1 MAEFESAWLRRP
13 DYRIDVIP
21 QRRRVRAWLGDL
33 LLAESGACLL
43 VDEQD
48 HLLRMYFPKADVR
61 LELFS
66 ATEHHTICPFKGE
79 AEYWTLTASDPPL
92 ENVVWAYPTPLP
104 QMEAIRD
111 HLCFYEDRVRVELVD
126 DWPDGAVS
134 VNRFPAWGDASDLV
148 RLVDVQPA
156 GEGRFSGPAYPTPR
170 NVVEGSQMLAQA
182 IVAASK
188 SVPGQRV
195 TSAFM
200 TYPKSA
206 SFDAP
211 LEFQVEVL
219 RKGRTFST
227 VEVRTNQDGVLRAP
241 GLFLADSG
249 AADVIR
255 GQQEMPKVAGPE
267 DAEPYDM
274 RVTGRD
280 LRIVDGAYSP
290 DPDRIG
296 PPEIYAWMRFR
307 DDPGHQYLRDALL
320 AQATGHWTIGAA
332 MLPHP
337 GFGEADAHVT
347 LSTGIMSIS
356 IAFHDQAPLDQWFLY
371 ANPAIHAG
379 AGLAQGDGRVFSQ
392 DGRLLASYSVQAMI
406 RKFDK
411 DPATMGL
418 DESNAM

>member
-21 QRRRVRAWLGDL
+21 QRRRVRAWHGDL
-33 LLAESGACLL
+33 LVAESDSCLL

-48 HLLRMYFPKADVR
+48 HLPRMYFPKSDVR
-61 LELFS
+61 LDLFRS
-66 ATEHHTICPFKGE
+66 TGHHSICPFKGE
-79 AEYWTLTASDPPL
+79 ADYWTLTASDPPL
-92 ENVVWAYPTPLP
+92 ENVVWSYPTPLP

-111 HLCFYEDRVRVELVD
+111 HLCFYEDRVRVELLE
-126 DWPDGAVS
+126 DWSDGAVS
-134 VNRFPAWGDASDLV
+134 ANRFPAWGDAADLL
-148 RLVDVQPA
+148 RLIDVEPA
-156 GEGRFSGPAYPTPR
+156 GEGRFSGSAYPTPR
-170 NVVEGSQMLAQA
+170 NVVEGSQMLAQG

-195 TSAFM
+195 TSAYM

-206 SFDAP
+206 SFDTP
-211 LEFQVEVL
+211 LEFRVEVL

-227 VEVRTNQDGVLRAP
+227 VEVRTYQEGVLRAP
-241 GLFLADSG
+241 GLFLADAG
-249 AADVIR
+249 APDVITGR
-255 GQQEMPKVAGPE
+255 AEMPKVPGPE

-290 DPDRIG
+290 DPDKIG

-307 DDPGHQYLRDALL
+307 DDPGEQHLRDALV

-332 MLPHP
+332 MLPHA

-356 IAFHDQAPLDQWFLY
+356 IAFHEPAPLDQWFLY
-371 ANPAIHAG
+371 ANPAIYAG

-406 RKFDK
+406 RPFGK
-411 DPATMGL
+411 DPSAMGL

>member
-13 DYRIDVIP
+13 DYRIDVVP
-21 QRRRVRAWLGDL
+21 QRRRVRAWLGDV
-33 LLAESGACLL
+33 LLAESDSCLV

-61 LELFS
+61 LDLFS
-66 ATEHHTICPFKGE
+66 ATDHHTICPFKGE

-104 QMEAIRD
+104 ETEAIRD

-134 VNRFPAWGDASDLV
+134 VHRFPAWGDAADLL
-148 RLVDVQPA
+148 RLVDVQPG

-211 LEFQVEVL
+211 LEFHVEVL
-219 RKGRTFST
+219 RRGRTFST
-227 VEVRTNQDGVLRAP
+227 VEVRTYQDGVLRAP

-249 AADVIR
+249 ARDVIR
-255 GQQEMPKVAGPE
+255 GQQEMPKVPGPE

-290 DPDRIG
+290 DPDKVG

-307 DDPGHQYLRDALL
+307 DDPGEQHLRDALL

-356 IAFHDQAPLDQWFLY
+356 IAFHDEAPLDQWFLY

-379 AGLAQGDGRVFSQ
+379 GGLAQGDGRVFSQ
-392 DGRLLASYSVQAMI
+392 DGRLMASYSVQAMI
-406 RKFDK
+406 RKFDQA
-411 DPATMGL
+411 PSTMGL